1 MKKGLKEFFYEE
13 DGVGTVEMILI
24 IVVLIFVV
32 SIFKEKLEE
41 LVGQLFIKVGQD
53 AKKI

>member
-24 IVVLIFVV
+24 IVVLIFIV
-32 SIFKEKLEE
+32 SIFKDQLDKLVEM
-41 LVGQLFIKVGQD
+41 LFKRVNSD
-53 AKKI
+53 AKKL

>member
-1 MKKGLKEFFYEE
+1 MKKGLKEFLYEE

-32 SIFKEKLEE
+32 SIFKDKLGD
-41 LVGQLFIKVGQD
+41 LVETLFKRVNSD
-53 AKKI
+53 AKGL

>member
-24 IVVLIFVV
+24 IVVLIFIV
-32 SIFKEKLEE
+32 SIFKDKLDGLVDTLFKKVEK
-41 LVGQLFIKVGQD
+41 D
-53 AKKI
+53 AKKL